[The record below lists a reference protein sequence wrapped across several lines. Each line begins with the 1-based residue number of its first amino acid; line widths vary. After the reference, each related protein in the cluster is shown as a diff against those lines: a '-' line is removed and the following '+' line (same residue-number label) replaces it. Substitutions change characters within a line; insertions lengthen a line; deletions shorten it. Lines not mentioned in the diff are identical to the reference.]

1 MLAVAA
7 VYFQLTRRFV
17 QNVGPKSIAALSRD
31 TGVAADL
38 LERFAVSGDLDGAS
52 VMRVWGKLFPDH
64 THIQANAQMDALK
77 FEPLRE

>member
-1 MLAVAA
+1 VLAVAA

-31 TGVAADL
+31 SGVAADL
-38 LERFAVSGDLDGAS
+38 LERFAETGDLDGAS

-64 THIQANAQMDALK
+64 THLQANTQMDALQ
-77 FEPLRE
+77 FQPLRE